1 MSWVRSNLRFG
12 SWCALLALAIQLI
25 VLFNHVHC
33 QQGTCL
39 PGSQPA
45 IGTLAD
51 GSGDAPSQSKPASA
65 DYCMLCAVSH
75 LAGNVVPASAPV
87 AFLSPTLDAGPI
99 WTDLSLW
106 RAATPHGI
114 FQARAPPLA

>member
-1 MSWVRSNLRFG
+1 MSWVRSNLKFG
-12 SWCALLALAIQLI
+12 SWCALFALAIQLI

-33 QQGTCL
+33 QQVACW

-45 IGTLAD
+45 IGTTAD
-51 GSGDAPSQSKPASA
+51 GSGDAPAQGKPAAA

-75 LAGNVVPASAPV
+75 LAGNAVPATAPIAV
-87 AFLSPTLDAGPI
+87 LSPAADAGPV
-99 WTDLSLW
+99 WTDLAHLLP
-106 RAATPHGI
+106 ATSHGI

>member
-1 MSWVRSNLRFG
+1 MSWVRSNLRIG
-12 SWCALLALAIQLI
+12 SWCAFLALAMQLI

-33 QQGTCL
+33 QQGTCW

-45 IGTLAD
+45 IGTPAD
-51 GSGDAPSQSKPASA
+51 GSGDAPSPTKPAAA

-75 LAGNVVPASAPV
+75 LAGNVVPSAAPV
-87 AFLSPTLDAGPI
+87 VFLPPAVVAGRI
-99 WTDLSLW
+99 WTDLSLVL
-106 RAATPHGI
+106 AATPHQI